1 MDAALKDSIL
11 EFDRVSGDKVEEVDA
26 VVVGTGCGGA
36 VVAKELAAA
45 GWKVLMLERGGLAL
59 AERGDFDQREDDMMG
74 KIGGGRGLDTTS
86 DGGTALV
93 YGATVGGASVHY
105 WADTY
110 RTPRDRC
117 EAWAHDHGVQH
128 RSHDELLPY
137 FERIERDLSVHP
149 APDHRLNRMNQLFEK
164 ACADIG
170 IETERVPNARTHCIG
185 SGYCMQGCAY
195 DAKQSQLVTY
205 IPEALRHG
213 AVIFA
218 DCEMDRIVVEN
229 GRATGVVGHFL
240 DRRTA
245 KPSGKKLTVKARRA
259 VVIAAGGFNTPAL
272 LLKSGIADPS
282 GQLGKNLQMNPG
294 MRTFGLFDEDIVLWR
309 NIPAAVGTLQFRTA
323 RYDESGRYV
332 DGGFQLYPDQIQPAT
347 LAACLPGWGDGHR
360 DLMESLHRVGAVTS
374 WIDEKHS
381 GSLELDGEGRPIW
394 HFGLVGEDER
404 KFRHAISLHA
414 QILLA
419 AGAREVV
426 IPDGVFRRKEG
437 RWEVG
442 TRIPRSVSGVAEIE
456 KFVATADLRPG
467 SILYAAPHPA
477 GGARM
482 GASPRT
488 SVVNS
493 DGEVWSTRGLYVADP
508 SAFPT
513 VVSVDPSE
521 TIMAWSYVTA
531 RRILEG
537 SA

>member
-1 MDAALKDSIL
+1 MAPTIHELKDKVL
-11 EFDRVSGDKVEEVDA
+11 EFDRVTGDMVEEVDA

-59 AERGDFDQREDDMMG
+59 TSRGDFDQREDDMMA
-74 KIGGGRGLDTTS
+74 KIDGGRGLDTTS
-86 DGGTALV
+86 DGGTALT
-93 YGATVGGASVHY
+93 YGNTVGGASVHY

-110 RTPRDRC
+110 RTPKDRC
-117 EAWAHDHGVQH
+117 DVWATTYGVQH
-128 RSHDELLPY
+128 RGYDDLLPY

-149 APDHRLNRMNQLFEK
+149 APDERMNRMNQLFEA
-164 ACADIG
+164 ACKKVG

-195 DAKQSQLVTY
+195 DAKQSQLVTH
-205 IPEALRHG
+205 IPTALASG

-218 DCEMDRIVVEN
+218 DCEMDQIVVEN
-229 GRATGVVGHFL
+229 GRATGVRAKFL

-245 KPSGKKLTVKARRA
+245 KPSGRTLTVKARRA
-259 VVIAAGGFNTPAL
+259 VIVAAGGFNTPAL
-272 LLKSGIADPS
+272 LMKSKIADAS

-294 MRTFGLFDEDIVLWR
+294 MRTFGVFDEDIVLWR

-323 RYDESGRYV
+323 RYDEKGNYV
-332 DGGFQLYPDQIQPAT
+332 DSGFQLYPDQIQPAT

-360 DLMESLHRVGAVTS
+360 DLMQTLHRVGAVTS
-374 WIDEKHS
+374 WIDEKHA
-381 GSLELDGEGRPIW
+381 GSIELDDTGRPIW
-394 HFGLVGEDER
+394 HYGLQGEDLQ
-404 KFRHAISLHA
+404 KFRHAIALHA
-414 QILLA
+414 KILLA
-419 AGAREVV
+419 AGAKEVV
-426 IPDGVFRRKEG
+426 IPDGRFTRKDG
-437 RWEVG
+437 RWVVG
-442 TRIPRSVSGVAEIE
+442 THIRGEDQIESAVAS
-456 KFVATADLRPG
+456 ADLRPG

-482 GASPRT
+482 GSDPAT

-493 DGEVWSTRGLYVADP
+493 DGAVWSTKGLYVADP

-531 RRILEG
+531 RRILEKAG
-537 SA
+537 